1 MCFNIGVIIGPIIGG
16 FMADPINSFPR
27 IFGPNTAIGGKDG
40 VAWMRHWPY
49 ALPNLFSASFIFTA
63 GVGVILFLDETH
75 QAMRHKPDLGRRIGA
90 WLVNHIFCRRS
101 SHRYSRL
108 EQTDDSYTTS
118 IDLET
123 HPQAPSHS
131 YTSSNPLHH
140 EAPAFNQ
147 PSQIEKYKL
156 PFSQIWT
163 RNVLWT
169 LAAHFFLA
177 LHISSFNTV
186 FLLLLPVPRNDNA
199 HAKLPFRFTGGLG
212 LPSAKVGLAMAII
225 GVIGL
230 PLQLFY
236 PRFNTRFGTLKLYRM
251 TLPFS
256 PMAYTVI
263 PFLALIPDK
272 AYLVWP
278 ALVCVLGLQIVARTF
293 TLPGAIILINNSSP
307 HPSVLGTIHGVA
319 QSVSSA
325 ARTLGPVVGG
335 WGLGLGL
342 RHNVVGAVWWAMAL
356 VACANWGMTWLMQD
370 G

>member
-1 MCFNIGVIIGPIIGG
+1 
-16 FMADPINSFPR
+16 MADPINTFPG
-27 IFGPNTAIGGKDG
+27 IFGPNTVIGGKDG
-40 VAWMRHWPY
+40 VAWMRYWPY
-49 ALPNLFSASFIFTA
+49 AFPNLFSALFIFVA
-63 GVGVILFLDETH
+63 GIAVVLGLDETH
-75 QAMRHKPDLGRRIGA
+75 PVMRHKPNWGRRLGTYIGNT
-90 WLVNHIFCRRS
+90 LFRRHS
-101 SHRYSRL
+101 SHQYSRL
-108 EQTDDSYTTS
+108 AESDDRYTTS

-123 HPQAPSHS
+123 HPHAPSHS
-131 YTSSNPLHH
+131 YTSSNPLHRG
-140 EAPAFNQ
+140 APSFSQ
-147 PSQIEKYKL
+147 PSRSEKFKL

-177 LHISSFNTV
+177 LHISAFNAV
-186 FLLLLPVPRNDNA
+186 FLLLLPVPRDDNT
-199 HAKLPFRFTGGLG
+199 HAVLPFRFTGGLG
-212 LPSAKVGLAMAII
+212 LPSVKVGLATAII

-230 PLQLFY
+230 PLQLLY
-236 PRFNTRFGTLKLYRM
+236 PRLNTKFGTLKLYRM

-272 AYLVWP
+272 PFLIWP
-278 ALVCVLGLQIVARTF
+278 ALVAVLSLQIVARTF

-335 WGLGLGL
+335 WALGLGL
-342 RHNVVGAVWWAMAL
+342 RHNIVGAVWWAMAL
-356 VACANWGMTWLMQD
+356 VACANWGMLWLMQD

>member
-1 MCFNIGVIIGPIIGG
+1 MCFNIGVIIGPIMGG
-16 FMADPINSFPR
+16 VMADPISTFPG
-27 IFGPNTAIGGKDG
+27 IFGPNTVIGGKDG
-40 VAWMRHWPY
+40 VAWMRYWPY
-49 ALPNLFSASFIFTA
+49 ALPNLFSASFIFVA
-63 GVGVILFLDETH
+63 GVGVILGLDETH
-75 QAMRHKPDLGRRIGA
+75 QVMRHKPDPGRRIGKF
-90 WLVNHIFCRRS
+90 LIRTLFRRRS
-101 SHRYSRL
+101 AQLYSRI
-108 EQTDDSYTTS
+108 EGSDDNYTTS

-131 YTSSNPLHH
+131 YTSSNSLHH
-140 EAPAFNQ
+140 DAPSFNQ
-147 PSQIEKYKL
+147 PSQSEKFKL

-163 RNVLWT
+163 RNVFWT

-177 LHISSFNTV
+177 LHISAFNSV
-186 FLLLLPVPRNDNA
+186 FLLLLPVPRNDNV
-199 HAKLPFRFTGGLG
+199 HARLPFRFNGGLG
-212 LPSAKVGLAMAII
+212 LPSAKVGLATAII

-263 PFLALIPDK
+263 PFLVLIPDK
-272 AYLVWP
+272 VYLIWP
-278 ALVCVLGLQIVARTF
+278 ALVAVLSLQIVARTF
-293 TLPGAIILINNSSP
+293 TLPSAIILINNSSP

-342 RHNVVGAVWWAMAL
+342 QHNVVGAVWWAMAI
-356 VACANWGMTWLMQD
+356 VACANWGMSWLMQD

>member
-1 MCFNIGVIIGPIIGG
+1 
-16 FMADPINSFPR
+16 MADPIRTFPG
-27 IFGPNTAIGGKDG
+27 IFGSNTVIGGKDG
-40 VAWMRHWPY
+40 VAWMRYWPY
-49 ALPNLFSASFIFTA
+49 ALPNLFSATFVFVA
-63 GVGVILFLDETH
+63 GVAVILGLDETH
-75 QAMRHKPDLGRRIGA
+75 QVLRHKPDLGRRIGN
-90 WLVNHIFCRRS
+90 WLVNNIFCPHP
-101 SHRYSRL
+101 SHRYSQL
-108 EQTDDSYTTS
+108 EETDDSYTTS
-118 IDLET
+118 IDLEIHSPT
-123 HPQAPSHS
+123 PSHS
-131 YTSSNPLHH
+131 YTSSHPLHH
-140 EAPAFNQ
+140 RHRPASTL
-147 PSQIEKYKL
+147 PSQYEKFKL

-177 LHISSFNTV
+177 LHISAFNAV
-186 FLLLLPVPRNDNA
+186 FLLLLPVPRSPNT
-199 HAKLPFRFTGGLG
+199 HAKLPFQFTGGLG
-212 LPSAKVGLAMAII
+212 LPSAKVGLATAII

-236 PRFNTRFGTLKLYRM
+236 PRFNTRFGTLNLYRM

-256 PMAYTVI
+256 PMAYALI

-272 AYLVWP
+272 PYLIWP
-278 ALVCVLGLQIVARTF
+278 ALVGVLSLQIVARTF
-293 TLPGAIILINNSSP
+293 TLPGAIILINNSTP
-307 HPSVLGTIHGVA
+307 HPSVLGTIHGVS

-342 RHNVVGAVWWAMAL
+342 RHNVVGAVWWAMGL